1 MERREESRKKVKK
14 RKDGKEEGKKPAV
27 GKTISS
33 EFGDRADTAF
43 TVVGERKK

>member
-1 MERREESRKKVKK
+1 MERKEGRKKVKK
-14 RKDGKEEGKKPAV
+14 RRKDGKEEGKKPAV